1 MTSLIMN
8 AKSGSGQMALKPFC
22 LDLVKGWTRAT
33 AVTFIALVASELDL
47 DDPAT
52 MPLLEPLGKVLD
64 PSLAGSYACISAL
77 KELLP

>member
-64 PSLAGSYACISAL
+64 RAWLVHMHASRL
-77 KELLP
+77 